1 MNNHN
6 INMGIK
12 KLIETTLNSLKLLR
26 IGELTALALSTLTPV
41 SKEAGFCASRVV
53 FRKSEYFICS
63 F

>member
-41 SKEAGFCASRVV
+41 SEKAGCCVSRVV
-53 FRKSEYFICS
+53 FRKSGYFI
-63 F
+63 